1 MTAEALAQD
10 FTGAPVR
17 PCLPLG
23 FKWVNPKV
31 NPRSNHDRTG
41 EFAIRRPSERE
52 SRVRIGGS
60 ADNPQLVDSSALEI
74 LLHFLRSQ
82 VVAQRGAARLERG
95 AVQLAVQREH
105 DGSTEYW
112 TLLVTPNDV
121 SLERGALPLE
131 HPEPIVTLFT
141 TDVDLLRVSR
151 GEAPEALEADGDPK
165 LLQQITA
172 CFKPSTNLIGARRT

>member
-1 MTAEALAQD
+1 M
-10 FTGAPVR
+10 
-17 PCLPLG
+17 
-23 FKWVNPKV
+23 
-31 NPRSNHDRTG
+31 
-41 EFAIRRPSERE
+41 
-52 SRVRIGGS
+52 
-60 ADNPQLVDSSALEI
+60 DSSALEI

-82 VVAQRGAARLERG
+82 VAAQRGAARLERG

-141 TDVDLLRVSR
+141 TDLDLLRVSR
-151 GEAPEALEADGDPK
+151 GETPEALEAEGDPK